1 MYILG
6 VIAWRNKL
14 STPKYQAVSQMCN
27 CVILTCYSDQAPHKR
42 RELLFNT
49 LILSITVYFV
59 SVLGQSFIELAVLW
73 LRDRERVARLA
84 LWYQVAQIA
93 AFADPLLNPILVTL
107 RTPLLQRKVSDL

>member
-1 MYILG
+1 
-6 VIAWRNKL
+6 
-14 STPKYQAVSQMCN
+14 MCN